1 MPDVAQPMSAMG
13 TTEDAVA
20 IRRAVVACA
29 IGQVFEIFD
38 FVIYGFFAVA
48 IGRAFFPSTDPIAS
62 LLASFATFA
71 VGFLMRPVGAMVI
84 GWYGDRFGR
93 RKALVVTVGMMAAAT
108 GVTGLI
114 PPYATI
120 GLLGPIL
127 LVICRM
133 FQGFSTGGE
142 WGGAAAF
149 LVEHAPAGR
158 RGLIGSLQQ
167 AATAIGAMCATFSA
181 AILTTM
187 LSPENFFAWGW
198 RIPFLIGFVLGPV
211 GYYLR
216 TRVAETPAFQR
227 AVATQTIT
235 RMPLAD
241 AFTTHGWVFLS
252 AFGLSIIGCVINY
265 VFLVFL
271 PSFASQTLKIDLS
284 YALWST
290 TLAGLIYLVLTPVV
304 GHWSDRV
311 GRKPMMLACA
321 VLAFI
326 MAYPLFLF
334 LQTASELL
342 GTAGGAGD
350 RAGRADALHRGDLDD
365 PVGDVPDQCAL
376 HGLVGQLWFR
386 GGDLRRVRTVHL
398 DVPGARDGQSPGT
411 ELLCDGGGA
420 GERHRGAVRA
430 GAVPRPGTCV
440 RRRQWQQSY

>member
-1 MPDVAQPMSAMG
+1 MQVAQSVSAPDM
-13 TTEDAVA
+13 TEDAKV
-20 IRRAVVACA
+20 IRRAVIACA

-48 IGRAFFPSTDPIAS
+48 IGRAFFPSADPIAS

-93 RKALVVTVGMMAAAT
+93 RRALVVTIGLMAVAT
-108 GVTGLI
+108 GATGLV
-114 PPYATI
+114 PGYASI
-120 GLLGPIL
+120 GLYGAIL
-127 LVICRM
+127 LVVCRM
-133 FQGFSTGGE
+133 VQGFSTGGE

-181 AILTTM
+181 AVLTT
-187 LSPENFFAWGW
+187 LLTPEHFFAWGW

-216 TRVAETPAFQR
+216 TRVAETPAFRR

-235 RMPLAD
+235 RMPLVE
-241 AFTTHGWVFLS
+241 AFTTHGWMFLA

-290 TLAGLIYLVLTPVV
+290 TLAGIIYLVLTPIV
-304 GHWSDRV
+304 GHYSDRI
-311 GRKPMMLACA
+311 GRKPMMLACT
-321 VLAFI
+321 VLAFV

-334 LQTASELL
+334 LETHPTFFGLLVVQATAQAVLTLYTGVISTILSEMFPTNVRY
-342 GTAGGAGD
+342 TALSVSYGFAVALFGGFAPYISTFLVQATGNPL
-350 RAGRADALHRGDLDD
+350 APSFYVMAAALVSGIA
-365 PVGDVPDQCAL
+365 VV
-376 HGLVGQLWFR
+376 F
-386 GGDLRRVRTVHL
+386 VHE
-398 DVPGARDGQSPGT
+398 RHT
-411 ELLCDGGGA
+411 ELALA
-420 GERHRGAVRA
+420 
-430 GAVPRPGTCV
+430 
-440 RRRQWQQSY
+440 